1 MLLIFFISLWR
12 LCVKVISLRGYG
24 SCVTGGYLCVVDYE
38 IQREFDL
45 SWSLIECLDIL
56 FQRILFVLR
65 LLCACCDVRQ
75 NVLTFCLCLGCCVLA
90 MMSDIM
96 SWHFVSE
103 EGLECASLFLSMF
116 SLWGWVSTTYF
127 CCVCLW
133 YVLVLYQVFG
143 CLVLPKGEIVSSV
156 FCDSQHFVKT
166 SEIARYWTRCL
177 DMLVRYRDLLL
188 FHFLGRFVFQH
199 VFSEDSLMIL
209 FMHYAVQ
216 SVYFRSWKI
225 GSSCGIFLKNDC
237 QNI

>member
-1 MLLIFFISLWR
+1 MYLLWCQTKCI
-12 LCVKVISLRGYG
+12 
-24 SCVTGGYLCVVDYE
+24 
-38 IQREFDL
+38 
-45 SWSLIECLDIL
+45 DIL
-56 FQRILFVLR
+56 FQRILSVLR
-65 LLCACCDVRQ
+65 LLCACFDLIH
-75 NVLTFCLCLGCCVLA
+75 NVLTFCFREFCLYLGCYVLVV
-90 MMSDIM
+90 MSDIM
-96 SWHFVSE
+96 SRHFIFE
-103 EGLECASLFLSMF
+103 GGLECESSFLSMCF
-116 SLWGWVSTTYF
+116 LWGWVSPTYF
-127 CCVCLW
+127 CCVCLL